1 VFEPRRYIYV
11 TRYLRERGIPYTV
24 PDSLDELRST
34 DIVYTDNY
42 SVHRDIADRVYK
54 VVYNRE
60 CSRKSIEKAILALRD
75 REEYNLVSIG
85 VDPGSE
91 YTVVIICDGEVVEWR
106 HIGSKEEAIEYIV
119 EAIEGFP
126 SRNYEVKIGM
136 GGDGVLLAGL
146 VKERLGSRATVEVVD
161 ESESSPR
168 GPWRNPFIEKM
179 LVKRDRRVA
188 KKRDVYAAITIALKK
203 GVLVDTSVKNRDSI

>member
-1 VFEPRRYIYV
+1 MQ
-11 TRYLRERGIPYTV
+11 
-24 PDSLDELRST
+24 
-34 DIVYTDNY
+34 
-42 SVHRDIADRVYK
+42 
-54 VVYNRE
+54 
-60 CSRKSIEKAILALRD
+60 SI
-75 REEYNLVSIG
+75 
-85 VDPGSE
+85 
-91 YTVVIICDGEVVEWR
+91 
-106 HIGSKEEAIEYIV
+106 SKEEAIEYIV

-146 VKERLGSRATVEVVD
+146 VKERLGSRALVEVVD